1 MVMNLVAAQCIK
13 AKESERWQTGEKLFK
28 DQTVLGESI
37 NCPEDVF
44 LHKQMLPRANE
55 HKN

>member
-1 MVMNLVAAQCIK
+1 MNLVAAQCIK